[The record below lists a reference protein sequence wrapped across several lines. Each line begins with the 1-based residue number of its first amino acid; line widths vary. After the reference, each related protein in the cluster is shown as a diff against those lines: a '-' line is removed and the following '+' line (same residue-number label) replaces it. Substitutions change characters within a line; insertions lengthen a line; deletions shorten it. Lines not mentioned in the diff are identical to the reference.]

1 MNKPNVI
8 FDFDGVIHSY
18 TSGWQGVTNI
28 PDEPVKGIDYAIKEI
43 RNEYRVVVVSSRCY
57 QEGGIQAIK
66 DYLSKYDIEVDEV
79 TGEKPPAIV
88 QIDDRAITFDG
99 NPYGLIYKIRKFQ
112 PWYKGTPFDSWAWMK
127 SWVNAYESNIGDG
140 KANDFLNWVQD
151 QPMQQG

>member
-66 DYLSKYDIEVDEV
+66 DYLAKHGIEVDEV

-99 NPYGLIYKIRKFQ
+99 NPYGLIYKIRKFH

-127 SWVNAYESNIGDG
+127 SWVDAYEKQVGDG
-140 KANDFLNWVQD
+140 KAKEFLDWVQE
-151 QPMQQG
+151 QPMQAG